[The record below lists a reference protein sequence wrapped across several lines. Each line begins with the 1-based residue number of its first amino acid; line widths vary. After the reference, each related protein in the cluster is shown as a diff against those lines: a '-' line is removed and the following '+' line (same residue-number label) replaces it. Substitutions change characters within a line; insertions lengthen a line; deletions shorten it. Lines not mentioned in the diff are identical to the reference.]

1 MATEYGA
8 RLRAA
13 RKHAGLTQVQAQKAT
28 GIPQSTISTA
38 EREGHGSADTPV
50 YAKAYGVDAHW
61 LATGEGQMAPQS
73 KFLPGMGIEN
83 LEFSQPEDVVGAPKQ
98 ATVSETI
105 SSLGEFLSTATEQTR
120 AAVADLL
127 SRYAQDPSGGKAIA
141 QAIVLLINADRENKK
156 DHDPSAR
163 Q

>member
-1 MATEYGA
+1 
-8 RLRAA
+8 
-13 RKHAGLTQVQAQKAT
+13 
-28 GIPQSTISTA
+28 
-38 EREGHGSADTPV
+38 
-50 YAKAYGVDAHW
+50 
-61 LATGEGQMAPQS
+61 MAPQS